1 MFILSFVLAKLSL
14 HCTAKIELCMQ
25 EKEKFEHIVAFQYQ
39 TTNSV
44 YEKKED
50 RTKVTKCILKCNLLS
65 QS

>member
-44 YEKKED
+44 YEKKE
-50 RTKVTKCILKCNLLS
+50 RTELRLPSVYSNAIF
-65 QS
+65 